1 MTTTVQENPL
11 PIIELKDV
19 CKRFTGVTALHNVSL
34 RICPG
39 EVLCLLGDNGAGKS
53 TLIKILSGVYHPSS
67 GEVIVDGS
75 LVRLNSPRDARTYGI
90 ATVHQEVGVID
101 LMSVGRNFVVGAE
114 PMKGWGPFKWLDLKK
129 ANQIALERVQEVGI
143 RRVSD
148 ARQLGGTLSGGERQ
162 ALAIARALYLGARV
176 LILDE
181 PTSSLGVREAG
192 TVLRLITQAKA
203 RGVGV
208 VFITHN
214 AHHALSVGDRF
225 TVLIRGV
232 VAADLHRSEARRE
245 EILDLMAGGEE
256 MDALSHELAAAE
268 DANS

>member
-1 MTTTVQENPL
+1 
-11 PIIELKDV
+11 
-19 CKRFTGVTALHNVSL
+19 
-34 RICPG
+34 
-39 EVLCLLGDNGAGKS
+39 
-53 TLIKILSGVYHPSS
+53 
-67 GEVIVDGS
+67 
-75 LVRLNSPRDARTYGI
+75 
-90 ATVHQEVGVID
+90 
-101 LMSVGRNFVVGAE
+101 
-114 PMKGWGPFKWLDLKK
+114 
-129 ANQIALERVQEVGI
+129 
-143 RRVSD
+143 
-148 ARQLGGTLSGGERQ
+148 
-162 ALAIARALYLGARV
+162 LAIARALYLGARV